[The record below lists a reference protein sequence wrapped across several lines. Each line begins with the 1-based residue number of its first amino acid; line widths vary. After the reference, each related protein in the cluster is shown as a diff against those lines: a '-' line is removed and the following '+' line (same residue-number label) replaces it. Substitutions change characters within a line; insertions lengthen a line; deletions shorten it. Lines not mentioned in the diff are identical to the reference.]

1 MTVYAYIRVSTT
13 EQVDNTSMQEQ
24 RRQCKGNAMAHGHSI
39 DRFVEDGGVSGAEPF
54 MERLERHGVT
64 PGKGDVFI
72 VAKLDRF
79 SRDARDALNAIHD
92 MKAVGAKLI
101 INGNGDVTDDSN
113 ITARLMLEVMAVFAG
128 HERRVIKGRQRD
140 GQAAKKAAG
149 GHIGGSAKFGYL
161 IEGAGRAAVLVADPK
176 QQEALA
182 FARRLRDDG
191 MSFRSIAS
199 AIDETYAIKVSHEAI
214 RKAMLEVAA

>member
-39 DRFVEDGGVSGAEPF
+39 ERFVEDGGVSGAEPF

-64 PGKGDVFI
+64 PRKGDVF

-79 SRDARDALNAIHD
+79 SRDARDALNAIHEL
-92 MKAVGAKLI
+92 KGLGARLI

-128 HERRVIKGRQRD
+128 HERRVIKGRQKD

-149 GHIGGSAKFGYL
+149 GHIGGSAKFGYV
-161 IEGAGRAAVLVADPK
+161 IEGVGRAAVLVADVK

-191 MSFRSIAS
+191 LSFRSIAL
-199 AIDETYAIKVSHEAI
+199 AIDKTYAIKVSHEAI
-214 RKAMLEVAA
+214 RKAMLEVVV

>member
-128 HERRVIKGRQRD
+128 HERPCYQGTPEGWPGREEGSGWAHRRVGEVWLRD
-140 GQAAKKAAG
+140 RGCWSRGGAGGGPEAAG
-149 GHIGGSAKFGYL
+149 GLGVC
-161 IEGAGRAAVLVADPK
+161 AAP
-176 QQEALA
+176 
-182 FARRLRDDG
+182 ARRRDELPLDRVG
-191 MSFRSIAS
+191 
-199 AIDETYAIKVSHEAI
+199 D
-214 RKAMLEVAA
+214 